1 MHAIQ
6 LHLVR
11 KAACLAAVAA
21 ALATLSGCQG
31 IVSTPVLSQ
40 VRVITAS
47 PDAPGLDIY
56 QGTGA
61 LASNLGYGTITSYV
75 PTEPGTYSISANSA
89 GTNQV
94 LATAKN
100 TFAVDTQYTVLI
112 GNSAATLQETIL
124 RDQSQPAAPGQVS
137 LRFLDQSTRAG
148 GVDIYLVPAG
158 QKITAVSPLFTNLTF
173 GLNTGYLNVP
183 TGTYTIVM
191 VAAGTIPNSTTVAM
205 YNGPQVAYTSG
216 SSSTIVLIDQQ
227 VVTSPGVQVITA
239 VDYVNPTATN

>member
-1 MHAIQ
+1 MHFIQ

-11 KAACLAAVAA
+11 KAACLAAVAS

-75 PTEPGTYSISANSA
+75 PTEPGTYSISANAA

-100 TFAVDTQYTVLI
+100 TFAIDTQYTVLI
-112 GNSAATLQETIL
+112 GNSAASLQETIL
-124 RDQSQPAAPGQVS
+124 RDQSQPAAPGQIG

-158 QKITAVSPLFTNLTF
+158 QKITAVAPLITNLTF

-191 VAAGTIPNSTTVAM
+191 VPAGTIPNSTTVAM